1 MYSISPHG
9 RRRGRWHARLA
20 ASAAAVALAL
30 SAGAARGETTGRTMP
45 AQPNCLCRGQV
56 ISVVPV
62 SSFSAAAM
70 EPSAAQRTI
79 PCHLSGN

>member
-1 MYSISPHG
+1 MYPISSHD
-9 RRRGRWHARLA
+9 RRRGRWLARLA

-30 SAGAARGETTGRTMP
+30 SAGAARAETTGRNMP
-45 AQPNCLCRGQV
+45 VQPSCACRDAV

-62 SSFSAAAM
+62 ASFSAAAM

-79 PCHLSGN
+79 PCHLSGK